1 MNAKTFTILSA
12 VTGVA
17 VILAVVAMLGQ
28 PRFEATDT
36 HGESLLPNLVK
47 DSERLKTVVVRQNGE
62 TLSLD
67 WDGKFWHARERHNYL
82 ANGDRI
88 SNLLVALARMTKIE
102 GKTKSPERYARL
114 EVEDPTTKNARS
126 RQVSLIDNTG
136 KEIGSVILGKRQ
148 YNIGSQGNNTY
159 VRLAGDPKVWLAA
172 GEVEDS
178 QTGINDWL
186 NKEVVNISANVIGR
200 VTVTHNNG
208 EKVVAKRE
216 TTESPNLVIEN
227 LPKSAAAASDGTAD
241 EYAHV
246 LSSMALEDVAAAADK
261 PFPKD
266 ATTIVVI
273 EGMTGF
279 TVTMEMAEIDGIDWI
294 KIKGT
299 PPSTEMSKPGDSK
312 MVDLRTD
319 WAALMNGLNARA
331 EGWAFQVPAY
341 QVASLKRR
349 MTDLLR
355 KADAPRSGPPAQDH
369 NRN

>member
-1 MNAKTFTILSA
+1 MNAKTFTILSGVTAAA
-12 VTGVA
+12 VV
-17 VILAVVAMLGQ
+17 LAIVAMLGQ

-47 DSERLKTVVVRQNGE
+47 DSERLKTVVVRQAGE

-88 SNLLVALARMTKIE
+88 SNLLVTLARMTKIE
-102 GKTKSPERYARL
+102 GKTKDPERYARL
-114 EVEDPTTKNARS
+114 EVEDPAGKNARS

-136 KEIGSVILGKRQ
+136 KEIGSVVLGKRQ

-159 VRLAGDPKVWLAA
+159 VRLAGDPQVWLAA
-172 GEVEDS
+172 GEVEDA
-178 QTGINDWL
+178 QTGISDWL
-186 NKEVVNISANVIGR
+186 NKEIININANVIGR
-200 VTVTHNNG
+200 VTVTHPNG
-208 EKVVAKRE
+208 EKVVAERE

-241 EYAHV
+241 EYARV
-246 LSSMALEDVAAAADK
+246 LSGMTLEDVAAAADK

-266 ATTIVVI
+266 QTLTAVF

-279 TVTMEMAEIDGIDWI
+279 VVTLELAEIDGIDWI

-299 PPSTEMSKPGDSK
+299 PPSTAMSKPGDSK

-319 WAALMNGLNARA
+319 WGALMSNLNARTD
-331 EGWAFQVPAY
+331 GWAFQVPAF
-341 QVASLKRR
+341 QVSTLKHR
-349 MTDLLR
+349 MTDMLK
-355 KADAPRSGPPAQDH
+355 KADAPRSGPPA
-369 NRN
+369 